1 MEPVSTGNIDQ
12 GPTPGHLPDRGRWVD
27 LGDHALVLDEQDG
40 VVHRLEGDHL
50 VAARAVVA
58 GAPVPDEVAPALDDL
73 VDAGVLDAPGGWS
86 RRKMLTAVAVAGIAT
101 FALPRAAAAQSVA
114 EGQLFEQAAAP
125 SNEGPE
131 AVGGVTADAQD
142 NEHGSVVVS
151 WT

>member
-1 MEPVSTGNIDQ
+1 MESLSTGNGDKGQ
-12 GPTPGHLPDRGRWVD
+12 DPLHLPDGRRWVD

-50 VAARAVVA
+50 VAARAVVS
-58 GAPVPDEVAPALDDL
+58 GAPVPDGVASAVDDL

-114 EGQLFEQAAAP
+114 EGELFSQAAAP
-125 SNEGPE
+125 SSEGPE
-131 AVGGVTADAQD
+131 AVGGVTADAQND
-142 NEHGSVVVS
+142 EHGSVVVS